1 MIRRPPSATRT
12 DTLFPYPTLF
22 RSWGEQDIDLGA
34 AVEQHSPLVE
44 TTIGAAGKLIEQID
58 AKGSLMGLLERAR
71 VPVRPGE
78 LLLLVGAGGL
88 ILGALVAAIT
98 DSYLFGALSVIASP
112 AIGVAYLQR
121 RVARRKRRFEEEFP
135 DALTLIGS
143 SLSAGHTFLRS
154 IQLMAEEAEG
164 PIAEEFGRVIAETQ
178 LGDPLV
184 DALERMARRLDI
196 RDVDWVVQAIRI
208 QQTVGGKLADLLH
221 TLAGFIRARE
231 EIRREVDVLTAE
243 GRVSAY
249 ILGALPIGL
258 AAFVQV
264 SNPGYLDPM
273 FEGWGLVWIGGALA
287 SVAVGLT
294 VIFRMIKVEI

>member
-1 MIRRPPSATRT
+1 
-12 DTLFPYPTLF
+12 
-22 RSWGEQDIDLGA
+22 
-34 AVEQHSPLVE
+34 
-44 TTIGAAGKLIEQID
+44 
-58 AKGSLMGLLERAR
+58 MGLLERAR

-164 PIAEEFGRVIAETQ
+164 PIAEE
-178 LGDPLV
+178 
-184 DALERMARRLDI
+184 LD
-196 RDVDWVVQAIRI
+196 RQS
-208 QQTVGGKLADLLH
+208 THLNSSH
-221 TLAGFIRARE
+221 
-231 EIRREVDVLTAE
+231 
-243 GRVSAY
+243 
-249 ILGALPIGL
+249 
-258 AAFVQV
+258 
-264 SNPGYLDPM
+264 
-273 FEGWGLVWIGGALA
+273 
-287 SVAVGLT
+287 
-294 VIFRMIKVEI
+294 